1 MKMTYLIST
10 EQQIQ
15 NIKPSTNSRHS
26 NAEKVKLSSILF
38 NRLPYM
44 TNWISNEK
52 PSQQIL
58 HAIQYSVTR
67 RIESKQEKKK
77 KNQF

>member
-26 NAEKVKLSSILF
+26 NAEKVRQSSILT

-58 HAIQYSVTR
+58 HAIQYSVR
-67 RIESKQEKKK
+67 HGELNLSKKKK

>member
-1 MKMTYLIST
+1 
-10 EQQIQ
+10 
-15 NIKPSTNSRHS
+15 
-26 NAEKVKLSSILF
+26 
-38 NRLPYM
+38 M

-58 HAIQYSVTR
+58 HAIQYSVR
-67 RIESKQEKKK
+67 HGELNLSKKKK